1 MTRGAVRATVLR
13 SMSPEVFQR
22 RAVRQKLAELL
33 REPLDRLANETRLS
47 RLARWDPEVAREL
60 LRVFGL
66 KLNEEQLNSLERV
79 RDLLEAVESAG
90 RAPAARASSPAAA
103 SASVLEGLLPAS
115 SGALALPAVAPP
127 APPGSY
133 ESSLTYEEARI
144 GAAAVYCSDGRV
156 GEQMD
161 DFLHRGLALPRYDRL
176 ACPGG
181 PAALAGRL
189 LAFWECQ
196 GVEHQLRFLA
206 SSHGLRK
213 VVLIAH
219 QGCAYYSQRL
229 GVKEAELEL
238 QQRHDLELAAAAVTR
253 LGLEALTFYAR
264 RSGERVRFEPHGHPR

>member
-1 MTRGAVRATVLR
+1 MG
-13 SMSPEVFQR
+13 PEAFQR
-22 RAVRQKLAELL
+22 RAVRQKLSELL

-47 RLARWDPEVAREL
+47 RLARWHPDVAREL

-66 KLNEEQLNSLERV
+66 RLSEEQLSSLERV
-79 RDLLEAVESAG
+79 RDVLEAVESAG
-90 RAPAARASSPAAA
+90 RDPAAGAASPAAA
-103 SASVLEGLLPAS
+103 SASVLEGLLSAS
-115 SGALALPAVAPP
+115 PRGDAGLAVAPTP

-133 ESSLTYEEARI
+133 ESTLAYEEARI
-144 GAAAVYCSDGRV
+144 GAAALYCSDGRV

-161 DFLHRGLALPRYDRL
+161 EFLHRGLALPRYDRL

-206 SSHGLRK
+206 GAHGLRK

-219 QGCAYYSQRL
+219 QGCAYYPQRL

-238 QQRHDLELAAAAVTR
+238 QQRRDLDLAAAAVAR
-253 LGLEALTFYAR
+253 LGLEALAFFAR
-264 RSGERVRFEPHGHPR
+264 RSGDRVRFEPHP

>member
-1 MTRGAVRATVLR
+1 MG
-13 SMSPEVFQR
+13 PEAFQR
-22 RAVRQKLAELL
+22 RAVRQKLSELL

-47 RLARWDPEVAREL
+47 RLARWHPDVAREL

-66 KLNEEQLNSLERV
+66 RLTEEQLSSLERV

-90 RAPAARASSPAAA
+90 RDPAARSASPPAA
-103 SASVLEGLLPAS
+103 SASVLEGLLSASPAGS
-115 SGALALPAVAPP
+115 AAAPAAPAAAPP
-127 APPGSY
+127 APAGTW
-133 ESSLTYEEARI
+133 ESSLPYEEARI

-161 DFLHRGLALPRYDRL
+161 EFLHRGLALPRYDRL

-206 SSHGLRK
+206 GAHGLRK

-219 QGCAYYSQRL
+219 QGCVYYSRRL
-229 GVKEAELEL
+229 GVAAAELEL
-238 QQRHDLELAAAAVTR
+238 QQRRDLDLAAAAVTR
-253 LGLEALTFYAR
+253 LGLEALAFYAR
-264 RSGERVRFEPHGHPR
+264 CNGERVRFEPHSAR

>member
-1 MTRGAVRATVLR
+1 MG
-13 SMSPEVFQR
+13 PEAFQR
-22 RAVRQKLAELL
+22 RAVRQKLSELL

-47 RLARWDPEVAREL
+47 RLARWDPDVAREL

-66 KLNEEQLNSLERV
+66 RLTEEQLGSLERV

-90 RAPAARASSPAAA
+90 RDPAARSASPAAA
-103 SASVLEGLLPAS
+103 SASVLEGLLSASPAGS
-115 SGALALPAVAPP
+115 AAAPAAAPP
-127 APPGSY
+127 APAGTY
-133 ESSLTYEEARI
+133 ESSLPYEEARI

-161 DFLHRGLALPRYDRL
+161 EFLHRGLALPRYDRL

-206 SSHGLRK
+206 GAHGLRK

-219 QGCAYYSQRL
+219 QGCVYYSRRL
-229 GVKEAELEL
+229 GVAAAELEL
-238 QQRHDLELAAAAVTR
+238 QQRRDLDLAAAAVTR
-253 LGLEALTFYAR
+253 LGLEALAFYAR
-264 RSGERVRFEPHGHPR
+264 CNGERVRFEPHSAR